1 MSEFFDPHLVSLV
14 SPGSFEAEQYRT
26 LRHRLERRRETVPLQ
41 ALALTSA
48 SVGDGKTTTAINLA
62 GALAQS
68 RDGRVL
74 LIDADIRRPAVAA
87 QLGLGDARPPGLVD
101 AILDPE
107 RALEDLV
114 RPLPGL
120 NLSVLA
126 AGRLPDAPY
135 EALKS
140 RRFGEL
146 LEKARKLYEFV
157 IVDTPPVLPVPD
169 SRLIAHWVDG
179 LILVVSAHRTPRKL
193 LEETLSQIDPARL
206 VGLVFNADD
215 RPFSGYSGYYG
226 TYGQPRAGKIDV
238 GAPGLLAGGH

>member
-1 MSEFFDPHLVSLV
+1 MSESFDPHLVSLV
-14 SPGSFEAEQYRT
+14 SPGSFEAEQYRA

-62 GALAQS
+62 GSLAQA

-74 LIDADIRRPAVAA
+74 LVDADVRRPAVAA
-87 QLGLGDARPPGLVD
+87 QLGLGDARLPGLVD
-101 AILDPE
+101 AILDPA
-107 RALEDLV
+107 RSLEDLV

-120 NLSVLA
+120 NLTVLT
-126 AGRLPDAPY
+126 AGRLPAAPY
-135 EALKS
+135 EVLRS

-146 LEKARKLYEFV
+146 LVQARRLYEFV

-169 SRLIAHWVDG
+169 SRLVAQWVDG
-179 LILVVSAHRTPRKL
+179 LLLVVSAHRTTRRL
-193 LEETLSQIDPARL
+193 LEETLGQIDPARL

-226 TYGQPRAGKIDV
+226 TYGQPRADEAGV
-238 GAPGLLAGGH
+238 GAPGLMAGR